1 MQDDRDAWL
10 DGVSRWYYGGTPPA
24 GDLPPAPATRDAPA
38 ARRGLPA
45 SDSAHE
51 RKEAR

>member
-10 DGVSRWYYGGTPPA
+10 DDVRRWYYGGTPPA
-24 GDLPPAPATRDAPA
+24 GDRLPAPATRDAPA
-38 ARRGLPA
+38 ARRSPPA
-45 SDSAHE
+45 SDCAHQ